1 MLFAI
6 RMKSC
11 LNLIPNYIFE
21 CDLVAIANHLH
32 MHYLKDNLLK
42 LVSFEASLFD
52 KRNIARFER
61 LILFLDLD
69 PFKLLNKVGLKT
81 NLSESTRPGFFSSF
95 LKKILL
101 DLDFL

>member
-1 MLFAI
+1 
-6 RMKSC
+6 MKSC

-21 CDLVAIANHLH
+21 CDLVEIADHLH
-32 MHYLKDNLLK
+32 MHNLKVNLLK

-52 KRNIARFER
+52 KRNIARLER
-61 LILFLDLD
+61 LIFFLDLH
-69 PFKLLNKVGLKT
+69 PFKLLNEVGLKSY
-81 NLSESTRPGFFSSF
+81 LSESTRPGFFSPL